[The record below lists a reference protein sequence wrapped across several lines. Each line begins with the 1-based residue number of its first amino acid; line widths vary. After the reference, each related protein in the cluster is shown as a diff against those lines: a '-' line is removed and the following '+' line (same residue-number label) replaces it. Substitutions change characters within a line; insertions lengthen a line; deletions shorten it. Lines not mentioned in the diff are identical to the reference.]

1 MLNKQDVQYT
11 CSTMRILKYS
21 TKSHTWVRFFTTN
34 EIVFPKMTEMF
45 CPGLYNL
52 IYPCKYMMY
61 LHVVANVQGIYIF
74 FKLKNEKLLSTLGH
88 WYFIRNKKTRYFQR
102 CSSEISE
109 YNLCCILILVYWYY
123 LKDDFIFLFS
133 TPHLILVLIYFLV
146 FFVTSRLIGG

>member
-11 CSTMRILKYS
+11 CSTMCILKYS
-21 TKSHTWVRFFTTN
+21 TKSHTWVRFTTN
-34 EIVFPKMTEMF
+34 DIFSHKMTEMF